1 MIVVKFGGTSLAG
14 TERMRAAARIVAAH
28 RRDQSVV
35 CVVSAVAG
43 VTDALIT
50 TTEQATRGDT
60 AWQATVAEISTR
72 HQDTLD
78 ELTRTTGT
86 APTITSRFATAQAAL
101 AADIQ
106 RMLVTPFATEEA
118 RAHAVAAYS
127 GWGERLAVL
136 LFAQAL
142 ADEGVAAAPFAG
154 EPVALVAHPGL
165 AASAS
170 IGDIGEPRRR
180 QRSDRSTARLAP
192 SVAATRE
199 LLAPHVEDWRAA
211 ELVPVLPGYL
221 GLTRD
226 GLVTTL
232 GRNGSDYS
240 AAVIAAA
247 LHAEAVY
254 LYSTVAGV
262 NRADPHVVP
271 EADVLPALT
280 YADAAEAAA
289 LGARVLHPAT
299 LRPLAAAGIPL
310 RLRNT
315 LSPEDAGTDVGGVGH
330 FLAADL
336 ESSGWVVTARTLP
349 SERVLCDT
357 QPAGELGLVEVTG
370 FFFRHAEWEA
380 REDDHLCATADE
392 PSEIGGNS
400 MGGGNDGPVSGA
412 LALLTAPPLPVSLAV
427 SARRISVT
435 VPAAESV
442 ATQRRLYRALAHA
455 EARAGHYRAV
465 TPPTERRRTS

>member
-1 MIVVKFGGTSLAG
+1 
-14 TERMRAAARIVAAH
+14 MR
-28 RRDQSVV
+28 S
-35 CVVSAVAG
+35 
-43 VTDALIT
+43 
-50 TTEQATRGDT
+50 DT
-60 AWQATVAEISTR
+60 AWQATLAEISTR

-78 ELTRTTGT
+78 ELTRTAGT
-86 APTITSRFATAQAAL
+86 TPTITSRFATAQAAL

-106 RMLVTPFATEEA
+106 RMRATPFATEEA
-118 RAHAVAAYS
+118 RGHAVAAYS

-142 ADEGVAAAPFAG
+142 AGEGVAAAPFAG
-154 EPVALVAHPGL
+154 EPVALVARPGL
-165 AASAS
+165 AEYAP
-170 IGDIGEPRRR
+170 IGDIGEPRHERADF
-180 QRSDRSTARLAP
+180 SLARLAP

-199 LLAPHVEDWRAA
+199 LLAPHVADWQAA
-211 ELVPVLPGYL
+211 ELIPVLPGYL
-221 GLTRD
+221 GGTRD

-330 FLAADL
+330 VLAADL

-349 SERVLCDT
+349 SERALRET

-370 FFFRHAEWEA
+370 LFFRHAEWET

-392 PSEIGGNS
+392 PSETGGNS

-435 VPAAESV
+435 VPAAESA
-442 ATQRRLYRALAHA
+442 ATRALAHA
-455 EARAGHYRAV
+455 EARAGHYCAV

>member
-1 MIVVKFGGTSLAG
+1 MPPRSDDSEGRVHVTQGRGSVVIVVKFGGTSLAG

-50 TTEQATRGDT
+50 TTEQAMRGDT

-78 ELTRTTGT
+78 ELTRITGT

-101 AADIQ
+101 TADIQ
-106 RMLVTPFATEEA
+106 RMLATPFATEEA

-142 ADEGVAAAPFAG
+142 AGEGVAAAPFAG

-199 LLAPHVEDWRAA
+199 LLAPHVEDWRAPG
-211 ELVPVLPGYL
+211 LVPVLPGSL
-221 GLTRD
+221 GLPR
-226 GLVTTL
+226 GRQGATL
-232 GRNGSDYS
+232 GPNG
-240 AAVIAAA
+240 
-247 LHAEAVY
+247 
-254 LYSTVAGV
+254 
-262 NRADPHVVP
+262 P
-271 EADVLPALT
+271 
-280 YADAAEAAA
+280 
-289 LGARVLHPAT
+289 
-299 LRPLAAAGIPL
+299 
-310 RLRNT
+310 
-315 LSPEDAGTDVGGVGH
+315 
-330 FLAADL
+330 
-336 ESSGWVVTARTLP
+336 
-349 SERVLCDT
+349 
-357 QPAGELGLVEVTG
+357 
-370 FFFRHAEWEA
+370 
-380 REDDHLCATADE
+380 
-392 PSEIGGNS
+392 
-400 MGGGNDGPVSGA
+400 
-412 LALLTAPPLPVSLAV
+412 
-427 SARRISVT
+427 
-435 VPAAESV
+435 
-442 ATQRRLYRALAHA
+442 
-455 EARAGHYRAV
+455 
-465 TPPTERRRTS
+465 